1 MKKMKNNGKR
11 AAALGLATLM
21 AAGCMTGCQS
31 KSGSSS
37 VDADG
42 KYNLKVMTY
51 DHFGNP
57 MKGDV
62 GAKIT
67 KMVEDYTNVNLDV
80 TWTPKDRYD
89 DKMNL
94 VLAGGG
100 EDMPQIIATELK
112 SPTIVN
118 AAKAGALWEI
128 EELMQEFPHLKNS
141 KPEVNDNIRI
151 DGKLY
156 GVYRG
161 RALGRNGL
169 SYRKDWADK
178 LGLSAPET
186 IEDVY
191 NMLYAFT
198 YNDPDGNGQDDTY
211 GLALS
216 KATAPLDIISSWF
229 GAPNGWG
236 ERDGRLV
243 PAHQTE
249 EYLEAL
255 RWQRKLCEEGLI
267 KKDFPTRDVATK
279 SDDLKTQKAGMMVDA
294 LDDGRRVMDYFISQN
309 IEGPEMDFVGAIKK
323 DASSEPKTMATLGCQ
338 GFFVITKAAKTEDDV
353 RRCLDFLDK
362 MNDEEMLTLANYG
375 LKDVH
380 YTIEED
386 GTLTRTGDAAMKQE
400 FQAMNQLESYTEY
413 PPNMDPY
420 VTLNESVY
428 YDKQQEVI
436 AANEQ
441 YAVSNPAAGIL
452 GDSEEYTRNGVAL
465 DKIIE
470 DARIQYIVGQI
481 DEDQL
486 KAQWELWSKSGGDQ
500 VVEEVNVSYAA
511 LEK

>member
-1 MKKMKNNGKR
+1 MKTNRNYGKR
-11 AAALGLATLM
+11 VAALGLAAMM
-21 AAGCMTGCQS
+21 AAGCVTGCGS
-31 KSGSSS
+31 KSAAGN

-42 KYNLKVMTY
+42 KYNLKAMTY
-51 DHFGNP
+51 DYFGNP
-57 MKGDV
+57 MKGET
-62 GAKIT
+62 GAEIM
-67 KMVEDYTNVNLDV
+67 KMVEDYTNVNLEV

-100 EDMPQIIATELK
+100 DDMPQIIATEQK
-112 SPTIVN
+112 SPVIVN
-118 AAKAGALWEI
+118 AAKAGALWDI
-128 EELMQEFPHLKNS
+128 EELMKEFPHLKNA

-161 RALGRNGL
+161 RPLGRNGL

-178 LGLSAPET
+178 LGLAAPET

-191 NMLYAFT
+191 QMLHAFA
-198 YNDPDGNGQDDTY
+198 YQDPDGNGQDDTY
-211 GLALS
+211 GLVLS
-216 KATAPLDIISSWF
+216 KDKAPLDIVATWF

-236 ERDGRLV
+236 EQDGRLV
-243 PAHQTE
+243 PAHQTG

-255 RWQRKLCEEGLI
+255 RWLRRLCEEGLI

-279 SDDLKTQKAGMMVDA
+279 ADDLKTQKAGMMVDTI
-294 LDDGRRVMDYFISQN
+294 DDGRRVMDYFTSQK
-309 IEGPEMDFVGAIKK
+309 IEGPEIDFVGAIKK
-323 DASSEPKTMATLGCQ
+323 DASSEPKTLATLGCQ
-338 GFFVITKAAKTEDDV
+338 GFFVITKAAKTEEEV
-353 RRCLDFLDK
+353 RKCLDFLDK

-375 LKDVH
+375 LKDKH
-380 YTIEED
+380 YTIEAD
-386 GTLTRTGDAAMKQE
+386 GRLTRTGDAVLKQE

-428 YDKQQEVI
+428 YDKQQATIME
-436 AANEQ
+436 NEK

-452 GDSEEYTRNGVAL
+452 GDSEEYTKNGVAL

-470 DARIQYIVGQI
+470 DARVQYIVGQI

-486 KAQWELWSKSGGDQ
+486 KAQWELWSKSGGDK
-500 VVEEVNVSYAA
+500 VIEEVNASYAA
-511 LEK
+511 LAK